1 MYGGPVLFS
10 DIAISRHVEPVM
22 SSGARSA
29 SLSSGSRLP
38 KITRWI
44 TSSVIACIRGSALS
58 GFPGTQVSSSSWA
71 SSEIVLVQRLSA
83 SPWNG
88 GSICRRCLRCCS
100 PFRIRIELRP
110 TNGSRNAELSPPSS
124 TSGGARYTRLISSG
138 SLVRTSGASDHAVRS
153 VNGSP

>member
-1 MYGGPVLFS
+1 MYGPAFTS
-10 DIAISRHVEPVM
+10 DIEISRHVEPVM

-58 GFPGTQVSSSSWA
+58 GSPGTQVSSSSA
-71 SSEIVLVQRLSA
+71 AISLIVAAHRLSA

-88 GSICRRCLRCCS
+88 GSICLRC
-100 PFRIRIELRP
+100 
-110 TNGSRNAELSPPSS
+110 
-124 TSGGARYTRLISSG
+124 
-138 SLVRTSGASDHAVRS
+138 
-153 VNGSP
+153 